1 MSSMQVSLSTYS
13 NTELKKGRFF
23 LKKMKSGGYIFFQNI
38 SNENDGAILHFEP
51 AMSQGTHEIF

>member
-38 SNENDGAILHFEP
+38 SNGAILHFEP